1 MLSISLVNAQ
11 TSSWDIVQEMGR
23 GINLGNTLT
32 APIEGNWAPV
42 VYEQYFIDVA
52 NEGFSNVRI
61 PIDFFGDREKF
72 KTWLLIPNYALG
84 NAKPID
90 LLKDSYGKEMVV
102 AELTRVAHGIFI

>member
-1 MLSISLVNAQ
+1 MIKNRLLICLCLLSISLVNAQ

-61 PIDFFGDREKF
+61 HIDFVDDRTSGATNVWSTDADTAGDCNG
-72 KTWLLIPNYALG
+72 TIT
-84 NAKPID
+84 D
-90 LLKDSYGKEMVV
+90 
-102 AELTRVAHGIFI
+102 